1 MHCVEKSHPD
11 FMCKAKCILT
21 RREDGS
27 FQLAHRKGEH
37 IHTTNKAAVI
47 ADEMKQKMVE
57 IVKEDPTT
65 PVGDA
70 IKAVKKEMAEEFG
83 EFGSTENIT

>member
-1 MHCVEKSHPD
+1 M
-11 FMCKAKCILT
+11 
-21 RREDGS
+21 
-27 FQLAHRKGEH
+27 AHRKGEH
-37 IHTTNKAAVI
+37 RHTTNKAAVI